1 MSDTVAKIQ
10 APAGFKSHT
19 VGHHFR
25 DANQEFASA
34 QLGMWIFIGQEV
46 LFFSALFVAYGVFRL
61 IYPEM
66 YVYASGLLN
75 WKLGLLNTV
84 VLLFSSFTMAM
95 AIHSI
100 QRNKKNLCLIYLGI
114 TQLCAAAFMVVK
126 YFEYSHKI
134 HDGLLPAKYFSGTIP
149 LESVTVDGINSLM
162 VFFGLY
168 FSLTGLH
175 GIHILIGMGL
185 ILWIMIK
192 VAKGNFFS
200 GYFTPVELVGLY
212 WHLVD
217 IIWIF
222 LFPLLYLI

>member
-149 LESVTVDGINSLM
+149 
-162 VFFGLY
+162 
-168 FSLTGLH
+168 
-175 GIHILIGMGL
+175 
-185 ILWIMIK
+185 
-192 VAKGNFFS
+192 
-200 GYFTPVELVGLY
+200 
-212 WHLVD
+212 
-217 IIWIF
+217 
-222 LFPLLYLI
+222 